1 MCFQDLKNIFVMCF
15 QDFKNIFVMCFQDFK
30 NHFLS
35 LVKTETIPIEV
46 FK

>member
-15 QDFKNIFVMCFQDFK
+15 QDLKNIFVMCFQDFK

>member
-15 QDFKNIFVMCFQDFK
+15 QDLKNIFVMCFQDLK

-35 LVKTETIPIEV
+35 LVKIETIPIEV